1 MESMKTG
8 RKKEKKRDFAD
19 YFRKI
24 KERAKESRV
33 YTRHQLVGLEM
44 AELLD
49 DRAHK
54 SLYIKL
60 AKEFNE
66 DRLLS
71 LAKSIAEKKNIK
83 NKGAYFMAIWQKEKD
98 DEDSHRRR

>member
-1 MESMKTG
+1 MESMKPV
-8 RKKEKKRDFAD
+8 RKAEKKRDFAD
-19 YFRKI
+19 YFRKM

-33 YTRHQLVGLEM
+33 YTRHQLTGLEI

-60 AKEFNE
+60 AKDFNE

-71 LAKSIAEKKNIK
+71 LAKSIAEKKDIK

-98 DEDSHRRR
+98 DEDSHRKR